1 MIHRLTG
8 VLDWPSQ
15 ALELRSERQRLIASN
30 IANIDTPG
38 YRARDVAPFEAV
50 LEHTALDLTASNAA
64 HLRLEQ
70 AAIQTVDTAPGASWD
85 TSHSG
90 NSVTLEA
97 ELLKVGEN
105 GRMQAFDTNL
115 QRVFQRM
122 LLSSLK
128 V

>member
-1 MIHRLTG
+1 MYIFDLAAQHMQWIAARQ
-8 VLDWPSQ
+8 Q
-15 ALELRSERQRLIASN
+15 ATASN

>member
-1 MIHRLTG
+1 VYIFDLAAQHMQWIAARQ
-8 VLDWPSQ
+8 Q
-15 ALELRSERQRLIASN
+15 ATASN